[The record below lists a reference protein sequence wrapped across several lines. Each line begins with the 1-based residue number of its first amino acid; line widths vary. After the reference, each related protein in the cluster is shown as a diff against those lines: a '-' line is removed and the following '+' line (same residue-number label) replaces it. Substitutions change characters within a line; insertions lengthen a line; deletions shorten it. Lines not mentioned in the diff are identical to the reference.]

1 MGVHTP
7 QQLSPRRSL
16 APLDAGK
23 LRGSTWS
30 QRHPGVPTRGA
41 SEQAKDTPT
50 LAKPWQMRA
59 GRGWAHLR
67 GVGVWHELLVVL
79 VQRVVGEM
87 HAPPFD
93 VFNIVK
99 LRGEPT
105 QPFLVEV
112 HHQRVPARHLHRI
125 SRRRQDVAQ
134 WRAQPVAG
142 PGGAGRAGP
151 TSTYNRMS
159 DLRPLMRYGGSMYL
173 QATPFAA
180 FTSSGS
186 S

>member
-1 MGVHTP
+1 MY
-7 QQLSPRRSL
+7 
-16 APLDAGK
+16 
-23 LRGSTWS
+23 
-30 QRHPGVPTRGA
+30 
-41 SEQAKDTPT
+41 
-50 LAKPWQMRA
+50 
-59 GRGWAHLR
+59 
-67 GVGVWHELLVVL
+67 
-79 VQRVVGEM
+79 
-87 HAPPFD
+87 APPFD

-99 LRGEPT
+99 LRGKPT

-125 SRRRQDVAQ
+125 SRRQQDVAQ
-134 WRAQPVAG
+134 GRAQPVAG

-173 QATPFAA
+173 QATPFAP